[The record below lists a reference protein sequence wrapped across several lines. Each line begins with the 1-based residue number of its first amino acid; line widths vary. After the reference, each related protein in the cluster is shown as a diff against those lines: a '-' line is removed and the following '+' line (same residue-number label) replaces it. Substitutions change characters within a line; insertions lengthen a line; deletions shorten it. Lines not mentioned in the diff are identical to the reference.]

1 MDGIHRVKDYGIGFV
16 HYHAHPFTALHLSF
30 LLAYTIVTF
39 FLYDYLFR
47 YQLFKWM
54 YIGSIII
61 VIGTIYGGIKPAAAA
76 SAAANV
82 TAAFNLG
89 TS

>member
-16 HYHAHPFTALHLSF
+16 HYHAHPFTVLHLSF
-30 LLAYTIVTF
+30 LLAYMVVTF
-39 FLYDYLFR
+39 FLYDYLFQ

-61 VIGTIYGGIKPAAAA
+61 VIGTIYGDIKPAAAA
-76 SAAANV
+76 SAAASAA
-82 TAAFNLG
+82 AAFNLG

>member
-1 MDGIHRVKDYGIGFV
+1 MDGLHRVKDYGIGFV
-16 HYHAHPFTALHLSF
+16 QYHTHPFTVLHLAF
-30 LLAYTIVTF
+30 FLAYTIVTF

-61 VIGTIYGGIKPAAAA
+61 VIGIIYGDVKPA
-76 SAAANV
+76 SAAA
-82 TAAFNLG
+82 TAAAFNL
-89 TS
+89 TTK

>member
-1 MDGIHRVKDYGIGFV
+1 MEGIHRIKNYGIGFIQ
-16 HYHAHPFTALHLSF
+16 YHTHPFTALHISF
-30 LLAYTIVTF
+30 FLAYTIVTF

-61 VIGTIYGGIKPAAAA
+61 VIGSIYGDVKPA
-76 SAAANV
+76 SA
-82 TAAFNLG
+82 AAFNLG
-89 TS
+89 IL

>member
-30 LLAYTIVTF
+30 LLVYTIVTF
-39 FLYDYLFR
+39 FLYDYLFK

-54 YIGSIII
+54 YIGSIVI
-61 VIGTIYGGIKPAAAA
+61 VIGTIYGGVKPAAAA
-76 SAAANV
+76 LAATNV